1 MCTHG
6 EKISAE
12 GCSVGRGGQK
22 RHVCKGGEGSLT
34 QRQGSTLAVVGCAVV
49 GCAEALWHACSGGV
63 CRGPAAGTQVLGCS
77 GIMGTPEQSDQTTA
91 RRGWHK
97 SKVQKT
103 SDGCPQRR
111 PHTWASG
118 KHGGGRRQP

>member
-1 MCTHG
+1 MWEEG
-6 EKISAE
+6 AE
-12 GCSVGRGGQK
+12 EACVQRW
-22 RHVCKGGEGSLT
+22 GGESDT
-34 QRQGSTLAVVGCAVV
+34 
-49 GCAEALWHACSGGV
+49 EAGQHACSGGVCSGGV

-77 GIMGTPEQSDQTTA
+77 GIMGKPEQSDQTTA
-91 RRGWHK
+91 RRGWHN